1 MSAERT
7 TTAAPVSRAGR
18 ARQVL
23 WIAQWFVAILLPVW
37 LVSGTA
43 LIAGGGYTLL
53 FLSVLFAP
61 LLLVLLLIAG
71 LLSVGIRSARRSHGG
86 PWYVLLLVGVW
97 VCVAV
102 QPVLIEG
109 YSDITTI
116 PSALERLGVSQQTDQ
131 SLISFFFWAGA
142 VLLALA
148 WISTGA
154 AGYAPPFGD
163 GSDRKV
169 QQRLQRERDRL
180 DDLNRWRPSD
190 EPAPDPPTRAAPG
203 ADSRS

>member
-7 TTAAPVSRAGR
+7 ATAAPVSRAGR

-23 WIAQWFVAILLPVW
+23 WRAQWFGVVLLPVW

-61 LLLVLLLIAG
+61 MLLVLLLIAG
-71 LLSVGIRSARRSHGG
+71 LLSVGIRSSRRSHGG
-86 PWYVLLLVGVW
+86 PWYVWLLVGVW
-97 VCVAV
+97 ACVAV
-102 QPVLIEG
+102 QPFLIEG
-109 YSDITTI
+109 YSDVPTI

-131 SLISFFFWAGA
+131 SLISFFFWAA
-142 VLLALA
+142 AALLALA
-148 WISTGA
+148 WIATGV
-154 AGYAPPFGD
+154 AGSAPPFGD
-163 GSDRKV
+163 GSDRKK
-169 QQRLQRERDRL
+169 QQRRHQLTDRL
-180 DDLNRWRPSD
+180 DRLNSWRPD
-190 EPAPDPPTRAAPG
+190 ADPPDGPSRAAPG